1 MTEVVITGLGLVT
14 PYGCGV
20 DRFWHGLL
28 SGRRML
34 GPARRFDSPQVC
46 GEDVGEV
53 PDAPS
58 GRQAYLDLALAE
70 ALATAGYPGL
80 PDGGVVVLVGQ
91 TPELDEAARRLEPD
105 LAGPTLDAWPDPI
118 FLSHACASACFGV
131 ALARELLAGGLAEVA
146 VVAGATALNHTEYAS
161 MRVVR
166 AVSPDRARPFDRRR
180 DGISVGEGGGAVI
193 LETAARAA
201 ARGRPPGVA
210 VAGAA
215 CRVAGASAAASD
227 ADVLT
232 GCVTGALAEADPP
245 GLDYVHAHA
254 TGTPQGDAAE
264 LAVLEAVA
272 GQFARSGPV
281 PVGSHKGAIG
291 HLLHASGFPAIAA
304 AVLALRT
311 GSLPGTPGLADPEP
325 TERLALPRTAV
336 TRPGARTALVVSAGF
351 GGNNAA
357 LMLDRR
363 YHEVA
368 RTG

>member
-1 MTEVVITGLGLVT
+1 MNEIVITGLGLVT
-14 PYGCGV
+14 AYGCGV

-28 SGRRML
+28 SGRPAL
-34 GPARRFDSPQVC
+34 GPARRFDSPELR
-46 GEDVGEV
+46 GEQVGEV
-53 PDAPS
+53 PDAS
-58 GRQAYLDLALAE
+58 GGRQAYLDLALAE
-70 ALATAGYPGL
+70 ALEAAGYAGL
-80 PDGGVVVLVGQ
+80 PDGCAVVLVGQ
-91 TPELDEAARRLEPD
+91 APELADEAAALEPD
-105 LAGPTLDAWPDPI
+105 LAGPTLAACPSPFFI
-118 FLSHACASACFGV
+118 SHACASAGFGV

-180 DGISVGEGGGAVI
+180 DGISLGAGGGAVV
-193 LETAARAA
+193 LETAGHAA
-201 ARGRPPGVA
+201 ARGRPAGVA
-210 VAGAA
+210 VTGAA
-215 CRVAGASAAASD
+215 CRVAGANAAASD

-232 GCVTGALAEADPP
+232 GCVAAALGEADPP

-264 LAVLEAVA
+264 LAVLDAAA
-272 GQFARSGPV
+272 GQFPGSGPV

-325 TERLALPRTAV
+325 AERLALLRTPV
-336 TRPGARTALVVSAGF
+336 TRPAARTALVVSAGF
-351 GGNNAA
+351 GGNNAV
-357 LMLDRR
+357 LLLER
-363 YHEVA
+363 
-368 RTG
+368 